1 MLEDQRSKSHQPEL
15 YITPIFNMIG
25 EHIKY
30 VGKLSR
36 HAYFANSL
44 LMSSDLK
51 SICVTDLWGYELERK
66 RTLSSCNV

>member
-1 MLEDQRSKSHQPEL
+1 
-15 YITPIFNMIG
+15 MIG

-36 HAYFANSL
+36 HAHFANSL